1 MRSLPGITGAFARLL
16 ALALL
21 VGVPGQAFA
30 QAATI
35 SGRVT
40 NSDGQPLVGA
50 NVLITS
56 LNAGTTTGA
65 NGVYQFSIAEADAN
79 GQRVTLTARFIGYTP
94 MTRQITLS
102 SGAQTQNFELKTD
115 PFRLD
120 EVVVTGVAEA
130 TSTRKLAFSVSR
142 VTEDQ
147 MKQVPAS
154 SPIAAIAGKVSG
166 ARIAIGTGNPGAAPT
181 IRLRGSTNLTVGN
194 NDPLILVDGVI
205 TKNSLA
211 DIDANDIESV
221 EVLKGAAAASFYGS
235 NAANGVVAIT
245 TKRGRNLQ
253 DNKLAFSSRTEYGQ
267 SGVYKFVPLNHHHNF
282 LLNADGSIAT
292 NAAGTQRLLDP
303 DGIADNPYPATGPD
317 AWRNQ
322 LETWL
327 QDGNFYLQNFQLGVR
342 RGSTNLNSSFTTDH
356 NQGILPF
363 TSGQRRQ
370 NLRLNVDQAL
380 GTKADFSASMTY
392 GLNRNDYDPGSTDGW
407 FALLQAPPDVD
418 LLNPNPTVSDVPY
431 FPLLPDI
438 KAKNARGNPLYS
450 LKNSDYNLRRERLL
464 GSFALRYRP
473 ADWLSLDANYGT
485 DRLNQRDKI
494 YNFRGY
500 LNEGGVGGT
509 GRLQERTFNNV
520 AENLQFNATTRKL
533 LFGNL
538 LSTTRG
544 TYLLEN
550 LDDDNFNVNGTKL
563 NVTDVPDLAAADPT
577 QVAVNSG
584 LDFQRTINY
593 FVSQSFDFKDRYILD
608 ALYRRDGSSLFGS
621 AERWQNFYRI
631 AGAYR
636 ITEDFHIPGVQ
647 ELKLRAARGTAG
659 LRPQFADQYETYS
672 ISGGQISKQQLG
684 NTNLKPAIQTENE
697 YGINVQFLNRF
708 DLEVVRAD
716 RLTKGAFLSIPLSL
730 AASGGFLTQVQNAAD
745 VSAKTWEVALQTR
758 VIDTD
763 RFGYNFSLTGDNT
776 RQRIDHMDAAPF
788 RRNATN
794 AQGQDVFYYKSGE
807 KLGVIYGTKWV
818 HTFEQLKENPANANA
833 NAADYVVNSDGYL
846 VRAANLGKTTEAP
859 IAYVN
864 AAGETQHVI
873 GDVNPD
879 FSFGFANNLRYKSFT
894 LYALFDGV
902 RGGDIYNFTKQWM
915 YQDERHGSMDQS
927 GRTLADRRPLAFYSA
942 GLYNGLVA
950 NDHFVEDGTYTRLR
964 ELSVAYNVGQNMLS
978 RFGLNSRIKGAKI
991 AFIGRNVFTW
1001 TKYTGFDPEVTA
1013 GGDFNFRIDG
1023 FRYPNFR
1030 TFTGQIELQF

>member
-370 NLRLNVDQAL
+370 NLRLNVD
-380 GTKADFSASMTY
+380 
-392 GLNRNDYDPGSTDGW
+392 
-407 FALLQAPPDVD
+407 
-418 LLNPNPTVSDVPY
+418 
-431 FPLLPDI
+431 
-438 KAKNARGNPLYS
+438 
-450 LKNSDYNLRRERLL
+450 
-464 GSFALRYRP
+464 
-473 ADWLSLDANYGT
+473 
-485 DRLNQRDKI
+485 
-494 YNFRGY
+494 
-500 LNEGGVGGT
+500 
-509 GRLQERTFNNV
+509 
-520 AENLQFNATTRKL
+520 
-533 LFGNL
+533 
-538 LSTTRG
+538 
-544 TYLLEN
+544 
-550 LDDDNFNVNGTKL
+550 
-563 NVTDVPDLAAADPT
+563 
-577 QVAVNSG
+577 
-584 LDFQRTINY
+584 
-593 FVSQSFDFKDRYILD
+593 
-608 ALYRRDGSSLFGS
+608 
-621 AERWQNFYRI
+621 
-631 AGAYR
+631 
-636 ITEDFHIPGVQ
+636 
-647 ELKLRAARGTAG
+647 
-659 LRPQFADQYETYS
+659 
-672 ISGGQISKQQLG
+672 
-684 NTNLKPAIQTENE
+684 
-697 YGINVQFLNRF
+697 
-708 DLEVVRAD
+708 
-716 RLTKGAFLSIPLSL
+716 
-730 AASGGFLTQVQNAAD
+730 
-745 VSAKTWEVALQTR
+745 
-758 VIDTD
+758 
-763 RFGYNFSLTGDNT
+763 
-776 RQRIDHMDAAPF
+776 
-788 RRNATN
+788 
-794 AQGQDVFYYKSGE
+794 
-807 KLGVIYGTKWV
+807 
-818 HTFEQLKENPANANA
+818 
-833 NAADYVVNSDGYL
+833 
-846 VRAANLGKTTEAP
+846 
-859 IAYVN
+859 
-864 AAGETQHVI
+864 
-873 GDVNPD
+873 
-879 FSFGFANNLRYKSFT
+879 
-894 LYALFDGV
+894 
-902 RGGDIYNFTKQWM
+902 
-915 YQDERHGSMDQS
+915 
-927 GRTLADRRPLAFYSA
+927 
-942 GLYNGLVA
+942 
-950 NDHFVEDGTYTRLR
+950 
-964 ELSVAYNVGQNMLS
+964 
-978 RFGLNSRIKGAKI
+978 
-991 AFIGRNVFTW
+991 
-1001 TKYTGFDPEVTA
+1001 
-1013 GGDFNFRIDG
+1013 
-1023 FRYPNFR
+1023 
-1030 TFTGQIELQF
+1030 

>member
-1 MRSLPGITGAFARLL
+1 MKGVFARVF

-21 VGVPGQAFA
+21 MGVSAEAFA

-40 NSDGQPLVGA
+40 NTEGQPIVGA
-50 NVLITS
+50 NVLIPS
-56 LNAGTTTGA
+56 LNAGTTSGA
-65 NGVYQFSIAEADAN
+65 NGVYQFSVPESQAN
-79 GQRVTLTARFIGYTP
+79 GQRVTLTARFIGFTP
-94 MTRQITLS
+94 VSRQITLTT
-102 SGAQTQNFELKTD
+102 GAQTQNFELKTD
-115 PFRLD
+115 PFRL
-120 EVVVTGVAEA
+120 EEMVVTGVADA
-130 TSTRKLAFSVSR
+130 TSTKKLAFSVSR
-142 VTEDQ
+142 ISEEQ

-154 SPIAAIAGKVSG
+154 SPIAAIAGKVAG
-166 ARIAIGTGNPGAAPT
+166 ARIAVGTGNPGAAPS

-245 TKRGRNLQ
+245 TKRGKNLQ
-253 DNKLAFSSRTEYGQ
+253 DNKISFSSRSEYGQ
-267 SGVYKFVPLNHHHNF
+267 SGVYKFVPLSQHHNYQ
-282 LLNADGSIAT
+282 LNSDGSIKT

-303 DGIADNPYPATGPD
+303 DGIADNPYPSTGPD

-322 LETWL
+322 LKSWL
-327 QDGNFYLQNFQLGVR
+327 QDGNFYLQNFQLGLR

-370 NLRLNVDQAL
+370 NLRMNVDQAL
-380 GTKADFSASMTY
+380 GSKADFSASFTY

-407 FALLQAPPDVD
+407 FALLQAPPDLD
-418 LLNPNPTVSDVPY
+418 LVHPNPASDVEY
-431 FPLLPDI
+431 YPLLPDL
-438 KAKNARGNPLYS
+438 KAKNARGNPLYG

-464 GSFALRYRP
+464 GSFSFRYRP
-473 ADWLSLDANYGT
+473 FNWLNLDANYGT
-485 DRLNQRDKI
+485 DRLNQRDRL

-500 LNEGGVGGT
+500 LNEGGVAGNGQ
-509 GRLQERTFNNV
+509 LQERTFNNV
-520 AENLQFNATTRKL
+520 AENLQFNATTKKL
-533 LFGNL
+533 LFNNL
-538 LSTTRG
+538 LSTTRV

-550 LDDDNFNVNGTKL
+550 LDNTNFTANSTKL

-584 LDFQRTINY
+584 LDLQRTVNY
-593 FVSQSFDFKDRYILD
+593 FVSQSFDFKDRYIID
-608 ALYRRDGSSLFGS
+608 ALYRRDGSSLFGKD
-621 AERWQNFYRI
+621 ARWQDFYRV
-631 AGAYR
+631 ALAYR
-636 ITEDFHIPGVQ
+636 ISEDFKLPGVQ
-647 ELKLRAARGTAG
+647 DFKIRAARGTAG
-659 LRPQFADQYETYS
+659 LRPGFSDQYETYS
-672 ISGGQISKQQLG
+672 LAGGQISKQQLG

-697 YGINVQFLNRF
+697 YGINIQFLDRF
-708 DLEVVRAD
+708 DLELVKAD

-730 AASGGFLTQVQNAAD
+730 AASGGFLNQVQNAAD
-745 VSAKTWEVALQTR
+745 VSAHTYEVSLQTR
-758 VIDTD
+758 VVDTD
-763 RFGYNFSLTGDNT
+763 AFSYSFSLTGDNT
-776 RQRIDHMDAAPF
+776 RQKIDRMDAAPF
-788 RRNATN
+788 RRNATG

-818 HTFEQLKENPANANA
+818 RSFEQLKENPANASA

-846 VRAANLGKTTEAP
+846 VRAANLGKSTEAP

-864 AAGETQHVI
+864 AAGATQHVI

-894 LYALFDGV
+894 LYALLDGV

-915 YQDERHGSMDQS
+915 YQDERHGTQDQA
-927 GRTLADRRPLAFYSA
+927 GRPVADRRPLAFYSA

-950 NDHFVEDGTYTRLR
+950 NDHFVEDGSYARLR
-964 ELSVAYNVGQNMLS
+964 ELSVAYNVGQNTLA
-978 RFGLNSRIKGAKI
+978 RFGLNRQIKGMKL

-1030 TFTGQIELQF
+1030 TFTGQVELQF

>member
-1 MRSLPGITGAFARLL
+1 MPRVTGAFARLSV
-16 ALALL
+16 LALL
-21 VGVPGQAFA
+21 VGVSGEAFA

-35 SGRVT
+35 TGRVT
-40 NSDGQPLVGA
+40 NTEGQPVVGA
-50 NVLITS
+50 NVLVAS
-56 LNAGTTTGA
+56 LNAGTTSGV
-65 NGVYQFSIAEADAN
+65 NGVYQFSIPEDQAN

-94 MTRQITLS
+94 ISRQIMLTTGS
-102 SGAQTQNFELKTD
+102 QTQNFELKTD

-142 VTEDQ
+142 VTEEQ

-166 ARIAIGTGNPGAAPT
+166 ARIAIGTGNPGAAPS

-253 DNKLAFSSRTEYGQ
+253 DNKIAFSSRSEYGT
-267 SGVYKFVPLNHHHNF
+267 SGVYKFVPLNQHHNY

-292 NAAGTQRLLDP
+292 NASGTQRLIDP
-303 DGIADNPYPATGPD
+303 DGIADNPYPTSGPD
-317 AWRNQ
+317 VWRNQ
-322 LETWL
+322 LESWL

-380 GTKADFSASMTY
+380 GAKADFSASMTY
-392 GLNRNDYDPGSTDGW
+392 GLNKNDYDPGSTDGW

-418 LLNPNPTVSDVPY
+418 LVNPNPAVSDVPY
-431 FPLLPDI
+431 FPLLPDL
-438 KAKNARGNPLYS
+438 KAKNARGNPLYG
-450 LKNSDYNLRRERLL
+450 LKNGDYNLRRERLL

-473 ADWLSLDANYGT
+473 AEWLSLDANYGT
-485 DRLNQRDKI
+485 DRLNQRDRL
-494 YNFRGY
+494 YNFRGL
-500 LNEGGVGGT
+500 LNEGGVAGN

-533 LFGNL
+533 LFNNL
-538 LSTTRG
+538 LSTTRA

-550 LDDDNFNVNGTKL
+550 LDNTNFNVNGTKL
-563 NVTDVPDLAAADPT
+563 NVTDVPDLASADPT

-584 LDFQRTINY
+584 IDIQRTINY
-593 FVSQSFDFKDRYILD
+593 FVSQSFDYKDRYILD
-608 ALYRRDGSSLFGS
+608 ALYRRDGSSLFGTT
-621 AERWQNFYRI
+621 ERWQNFYRI

-636 ITEDFHIPGVQ
+636 LTEDFQIPGVQ
-647 ELKLRAARGTAG
+647 ELKFRAARGTAG
-659 LRPQFADQYETYS
+659 LRPQFADQFETYS
-672 ISGGQISKQQLG
+672 LSGGQISKQQLG
-684 NTNLKPAIQTENE
+684 NNNLKPAIQTENE
-697 YGINVQFLNRF
+697 YGVNIQFLNRF

-745 VSAKTWEVALQTR
+745 VSAETWEVSLQTR

-763 RFGYNFSLTGDNT
+763 QFGYSFSLTGDNT
-776 RQRIDHMDAAPF
+776 RQRIDRMDAAPF
-788 RRNATN
+788 RRNATD

-807 KLGVIYGTKWV
+807 KLGTIYGTKWV
-818 HTFEQLKENPANANA
+818 HSFEQLKQNPANASA

-846 VRAANLGKTTEAP
+846 VRAANLGKSTEAP
-859 IAYVN
+859 IAFVN

-873 GDVNPD
+873 GDVNPN
-879 FSFGFANNLRYKSFT
+879 FSFGFANNLRWKSIS
-894 LYALFDGV
+894 LYALLDGV

-915 YQDERHGSMDQS
+915 YQDERHGTMDQS
-927 GRTLADRRPLAFYSA
+927 GRPLADRRPLGFYSA

-950 NDHFVEDGTYTRLR
+950 NDHFVEDGSYARLR
-964 ELSVAYNVGQNMLS
+964 ELSVAYNVGQNVLS
-978 RFGLNSRIKGAKI
+978 RFGLNKQIKGAKI

-1001 TKYTGFDPEVTA
+1001 TKYSGFDPEVTA

-1030 TFTGQIELQF
+1030 TFTGQVELQF

>member
-1 MRSLPGITGAFARLL
+1 MRSLPGVTGAFARLF

-21 VGVPGQAFA
+21 VGVSGEAFA

-40 NSDGQPLVGA
+40 NAEGQPIVGA
-50 NVLITS
+50 NVLIAS
-56 LNAGTTTGA
+56 LNAGTTSGT
-65 NGVYQFSIAEADAN
+65 NGVYQFSVAEAQAN
-79 GQRVTLTARFIGYTP
+79 GQRVTLTARFIGFTP
-94 MTRQITLS
+94 ISRPITLTP
-102 SGAQTQNFELKTD
+102 GAQTQNFELKTD

-142 VTEDQ
+142 VTEEQ
-147 MKQVPAS
+147 LKQVPAS
-154 SPIAAIAGKVSG
+154 SPIAALAGKVAG
-166 ARIAIGTGNPGAAPT
+166 ARIAVGQGNPGAAPS

-253 DNKLAFSSRTEYGQ
+253 DNKVSFSSRSEYGQ
-267 SGVYKFVPLNHHHNF
+267 SGVYKFVPLAKHHNF
-282 LLNADGSIAT
+282 LLNPNGSIAT
-292 NAAGTQRLLDP
+292 NAAGTQRLIDP
-303 DGIADNPYPATGPD
+303 DGIADNPYPTTGPD

-322 LETWL
+322 LESWL

-342 RGSTNLNSSFTTDH
+342 RGSTNLNSSFTSDH

-380 GTKADFSASMTY
+380 GSKADFSASLTY
-392 GLNRNDYDPGSTDGW
+392 GLNKNDYDPGSTDGW
-407 FALLQAPPDVD
+407 FALLQAPPDID
-418 LLNPNPTVSDVPY
+418 LVNPNPAVSEVPY
-431 FPLLPDI
+431 FPLLPDL
-438 KAKNARGNPLYS
+438 KAKNARGNPLYG
-450 LKNSDYNLRRERLL
+450 LKNSDYNLRRERML
-464 GSFALRYRP
+464 GSFAFRYRP
-473 ADWLSLDANYGT
+473 YEWLSLDANYGT
-485 DRLNQRDKI
+485 DRMNQRDRL
-494 YNFRGY
+494 YNFRGL

-509 GRLQERTFNNV
+509 GRLQERTFNNI

-533 LFGNL
+533 LFNNL

-550 LDDDNFNVNGTKL
+550 LDNTNFNVNGTKL

-584 LDFQRTINY
+584 VDVQRTINY
-593 FVSQSFDFKDRYILD
+593 FVSQTFDFKDRYILD
-608 ALYRRDGSSLFGS
+608 MLYRRDGSSLFG
-621 AERWQNFYRI
+621 ADERWQNFYRI

-636 ITEDFHIPGVQ
+636 LTEDITIPGVQ
-647 ELKLRAARGTAG
+647 ELKFRAARGTAG
-659 LRPQFADQYETYS
+659 LRPQFADQFETYS
-672 ISGGQISKQQLG
+672 LAGGQISKQQLG
-684 NTNLKPAIQTENE
+684 NANLKPAIQTENE
-697 YGINVQFLNRF
+697 YGINIQFLDRF

-730 AASGGFLTQVQNAAD
+730 AASGGFLNQIQNAAD
-745 VSAKTWEVALQTR
+745 VSARTWEVSLQTR
-758 VIDTD
+758 VYDTD
-763 RFGYNFSLTGDNT
+763 DFGYSFSLTGDNT
-776 RQRIDHMDAAPF
+776 RQRIDRMDAAPF
-788 RRNATN
+788 RRNATD

-818 HTFEQLKENPANANA
+818 RSFAQLQENPANATA

-846 VRAANLGKTTEAP
+846 VRAANLGKSNEAP

-864 AAGETQHVI
+864 AARETQHTI

-879 FSFGFANNLRYKSFT
+879 FSFGFANNLRWKSFS
-894 LYALFDGV
+894 LYALLDGV

-915 YQDERHGSMDQS
+915 YQDERHGSQDQA
-927 GRTLADRRPLAFYSA
+927 GRPLADRRPLAFYSA

-950 NDHFVEDGTYTRLR
+950 NDHFVEDGSYARLR
-964 ELSVAYNVGQNMLS
+964 ELSVAYNVGTNMISRLGLS
-978 RFGLNSRIKGAKI
+978 RQLKGAKI

-1001 TKYTGFDPEVTA
+1001 TKYSGFDPEVTA

-1030 TFTGQIELQF
+1030 TFTGQVELQF

>member
-1 MRSLPGITGAFARLL
+1 VTGAFARLSV
-16 ALALL
+16 LALL
-21 VGVPGQAFA
+21 VGVSGEAFA

-35 SGRVT
+35 TGRVT
-40 NSDGQPLVGA
+40 NTEGQPVVGA
-50 NVLITS
+50 NVLVAS
-56 LNAGTTTGA
+56 LNAGTTSGV
-65 NGVYQFSIAEADAN
+65 NGVYQFSIPEDQAN

-94 MTRQITLS
+94 ISRQIMLTTGS
-102 SGAQTQNFELKTD
+102 QTQNFELKTD

-142 VTEDQ
+142 VTEEQ

-154 SPIAAIAGKVSG
+154 SPIAAIAGKVAG
-166 ARIAIGTGNPGAAPT
+166 ARIAVGTGNPGAAPS

-253 DNKLAFSSRTEYGQ
+253 DNKISFSSRSEYGT
-267 SGVYKFVPLNHHHNF
+267 SGVYKFVPLNQHHNY

-292 NAAGTQRLLDP
+292 NASGTQRLIDP
-303 DGIADNPYPATGPD
+303 DGIADNPYPTSGPD
-317 AWRNQ
+317 VWRNQ
-322 LETWL
+322 LESWL

-380 GTKADFSASMTY
+380 GAKADFSASMTY
-392 GLNRNDYDPGSTDGW
+392 GLNKNDYDPGSTDGW

-418 LLNPNPTVSDVPY
+418 LVNPNPAVSDVPY
-431 FPLLPDI
+431 FPLLPDL
-438 KAKNARGNPLYS
+438 KAKNARGNPLYG
-450 LKNSDYNLRRERLL
+450 LKNGDYNLRRERLL

-473 ADWLSLDANYGT
+473 AEWLSLDANYGT
-485 DRLNQRDKI
+485 DRLNQRDRL
-494 YNFRGY
+494 YNFRGL
-500 LNEGGVGGT
+500 LNEGGVAGN

-533 LFGNL
+533 LFNNL
-538 LSTTRG
+538 LSTTRA

-550 LDDDNFNVNGTKL
+550 LDNTNFNVNGTKL
-563 NVTDVPDLAAADPT
+563 NVTDVPDLASADPT

-584 LDFQRTINY
+584 IDIQRTINY
-593 FVSQSFDFKDRYILD
+593 FVSQSFDYKDRYILD
-608 ALYRRDGSSLFGS
+608 ALYRRDGSSLFGTT
-621 AERWQNFYRI
+621 ERWQNFYRI

-636 ITEDFHIPGVQ
+636 LTEDFQIPGVQ
-647 ELKLRAARGTAG
+647 ELKFRAARGTAG
-659 LRPQFADQYETYS
+659 LRPQFADQFETYS
-672 ISGGQISKQQLG
+672 LSGGQISKQQLG
-684 NTNLKPAIQTENE
+684 NNNLKPAIQTENE
-697 YGINVQFLNRF
+697 YGVNIQFLNRF

-745 VSAKTWEVALQTR
+745 VSAETWEVSLQTR

-763 RFGYNFSLTGDNT
+763 QFGYSFSLTGDNT
-776 RQRIDHMDAAPF
+776 RQRIDRMDAAPF
-788 RRNATN
+788 RRNATD

-807 KLGVIYGTKWV
+807 KLGTIYGTKWV
-818 HTFEQLKENPANANA
+818 HSFEQLKQNPANASA

-846 VRAANLGKTTEAP
+846 VRAANLGKSTEAP
-859 IAYVN
+859 IAFVN

-873 GDVNPD
+873 GDVNPN
-879 FSFGFANNLRYKSFT
+879 FSFGFANNLRWKSIS
-894 LYALFDGV
+894 LYALLDGV

-915 YQDERHGSMDQS
+915 YQDERHGTMDQS
-927 GRTLADRRPLAFYSA
+927 GRPLADRRPLGFYSA

-950 NDHFVEDGTYTRLR
+950 NDHFIEDGSYARLR
-964 ELSVAYNVGQNMLS
+964 ELSVAYNVGQNVLS
-978 RFGLNSRIKGAKI
+978 RFGLNKQIKGAKI

-1001 TKYTGFDPEVTA
+1001 TKYSGFDPEVTA

-1030 TFTGQIELQF
+1030 TFTGQVELQF